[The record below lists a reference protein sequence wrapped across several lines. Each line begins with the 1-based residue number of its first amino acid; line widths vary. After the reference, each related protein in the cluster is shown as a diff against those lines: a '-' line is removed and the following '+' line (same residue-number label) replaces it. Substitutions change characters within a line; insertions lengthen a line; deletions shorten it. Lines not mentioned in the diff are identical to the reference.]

1 MKKLIEE
8 NLEQIKHNNTA
19 QSFVQICDVIDMN
32 AIFFCVWLEMLLKE
46 DPDWFKHNSVSTT
59 YTIFKAWQLKDCN
72 YVE

>member
-32 AIFFCVWLEMLLKE
+32 AIYFATWIDLLLKE
-46 DPDWFKHNSVSTT
+46 DPEWFNSNSVSTT
-59 YTIFKAWQLKDCN
+59 YILFKAWQLKDCN